1 MNPHTHQE
9 TAMSDNAKPKSA
21 LEIMLGDWEPWPSPS
36 GLFVGPPTPMQ
47 DMARRWLAEVVE
59 LALLTAADKDPKRVF
74 SVLEARFSC
83 PLPDQQ

>member
-1 MNPHTHQE
+1 MDNPSIAE
-9 TAMSDNAKPKSA
+9 GARPKSA

-59 LALLTAADKDPKRVF
+59 LALFAAAETNVKRFVTL
-74 SVLEARFSC
+74 VEA
-83 PLPDQQ
+83 

>member
-1 MNPHTHQE
+1 MDNPSIAE
-9 TAMSDNAKPKSA
+9 GARPKSA

-59 LALLTAADKDPKRVF
+59 LALVTAADANTKRFF
-74 SVLEARFSC
+74 SVLEARSSC
-83 PLPDQQ
+83 PLPGQQ